1 MFDQRASWGAKPYCA
16 LLMGCSTVHPL
27 DIVYQYGALPY
38 DFCGLV
44 QNIKD
49 LGMYV

>member
-1 MFDQRASWGAKPYCA
+1 MFHEAQNCTGLCLWDVQ
-16 LLMGCSTVHPL
+16 CSTVHPL